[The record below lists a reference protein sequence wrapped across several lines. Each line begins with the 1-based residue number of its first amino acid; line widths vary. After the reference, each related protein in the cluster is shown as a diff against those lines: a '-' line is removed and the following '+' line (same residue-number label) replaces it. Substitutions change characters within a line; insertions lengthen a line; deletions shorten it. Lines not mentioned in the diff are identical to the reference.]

1 MSQPVTIVSLT
12 EAGALLGR
20 HLQPLLAQHGAVPEL
35 LCNPKPFTA
44 TVQQR
49 FQSGHRLL
57 LICASG
63 IALRTLGPVLQDKYS
78 DPAVLLLDEQGRFVV
93 PLLSGHE
100 GGANQWGA
108 DVAAALNAELVITT
122 ARPYLNPHYV
132 AGMGCERHCPQAVLR
147 GLLDECLAQAGL
159 ELSQLSAISS
169 IDIKA
174 DEVGLIE
181 LARSLQLPYLTWRAA
196 QLHPVEDQLSTKSD
210 YVFKTVGVYGVAESA
225 ALVSAGH
232 MTGAP
237 AELLLPKQKN
247 KQATCAIARSY
258 GDEHSDKK

>member
-20 HLQPLLAQHGAVPEL
+20 HLQQLLTEGDQQPEL

-49 FQSGHRLL
+49 FQAGHRLL

-63 IALRTLGPVLQDKYS
+63 IAMRTLGPVLQDKFQ
-78 DPAVLLLDEQGRFVV
+78 DPAVLLLDEQGHFVV

-108 DVAAALNAELVITT
+108 DVANALAAQLVITT
-122 ARPYLNPHYV
+122 AKSYLNPRYV
-132 AGMGCERHCPQAVLR
+132 VGMGCERHCPEAVLR
-147 GLLDECLAQAGL
+147 GLLEQCLQQAGL
-159 ELSQLSAISS
+159 TLDQISAISS

-174 DEVGLIE
+174 DEVGLIA
-181 LARSLQLPYLTWRAA
+181 LAESLQLPYLTWSA
-196 QLHPVEDQLSTKSD
+196 QQLRPVEDQLSTHSD

-225 ALVSAGH
+225 ALVSAGYI
-232 MTGAP
+232 TGSA
-237 AELLLPKQKN
+237 AELMLPKQKN

-258 GDEHSDKK
+258 GEEHSDKK